1 MAYGLYLYKEVETL
15 GGNTARLEIYQKD
28 FTGSALEI
36 DAIQSWRLVMDNQ
49 GGDLAEPII
58 KTSMNISI
66 INTNQINY
74 DVFFTPDATKF
85 KVVYKLN
92 GTTEWTGYLT
102 PDSFIENLTY
112 RDTIALTARDN
123 IGLLEQIQWA
133 GNILTF
139 ETLGYFYDAVDYC
152 LSQGGFAMS
161 IIWHS
166 LKVSGVTNIK
176 DVLLNVTGWEE
187 KNCYEV
193 LEMLLKSFA
202 LQLRYKG
209 GNEFIIIDINDFR
222 SLPNNAQEVI
232 FINGG
237 GQREIVPAWKDAT
250 LDFSYNKLENFYR
263 GYLLADS
270 DYLYGGDVPNQSN
283 LQYYFANYSNR
294 TEWAL
299 EFNPLRLIKP
309 LNKGSNPNWLYIEG
323 IYDGYLSLNN
333 QSAGVNDRMTY
344 LTTVEATANALKIE
358 FKASKQVYRV
368 NQSTSQFIRGLS
380 RIIPAPFPFIG
391 GKVGFPNIQLRMR
404 VELAGVTNGYILD
417 GSWRDAS
424 TYTGDGMILFN
435 YDGQIDIDDQ
445 DISLTM
451 ESIPED
457 GVLSISLYPYEM
469 SLDNSTIVGNY
480 IVDTATKRIYDPLIL
495 KEIKMYYVGNSIS
508 DGVNQKVT
516 INANANI
523 KGSVELEVSE
533 IPQNIGGFNFIS
545 NGVYVGYTAVSPQQQ
560 GDPLVGWKWAGGTTY
575 PLFEL
580 CARQIIHNNRV
591 QKNKY
596 NGEFITS
603 VSRLTRPL
611 FNSIFNFD
619 NKNLILNYG
628 DYDILDEVMT
638 AELIEVFDY
647 DDITLNFIDTGNE
660 WSK

>member
-1 MAYGLYLYKEVETL
+1 MAYGLYLYKQIINQGDRVV
-15 GGNTARLEIYQKD
+15 RLEIYQKD
-28 FTGSALEI
+28 YAGASIELDSLQSAT
-36 DAIQSWRLVMDNQ
+36 LVMDNQ

-85 KVVYKLN
+85 KVIYKLN
-92 GTTEWTGYLT
+92 GTTEWTGFLT

-133 GNILTF
+133 GTILTF

-152 LSQGGFAMS
+152 LNQGGFAMS

-193 LEMLLKSFA
+193 LEMLLKSLA

-209 GNEFIIIDINDFR
+209 GNEFIIIDINDFI
-222 SLPNNAQEVI
+222 SLSNNAQEVI

-237 GQREIVPAWKDAT
+237 GQREIVPAWKDAI

-270 DYLYGGDVPNQSN
+270 DYLYGGDVPNQTN
-283 LQYYFANYSNR
+283 LQYYFANYNNR
-294 TEWAL
+294 TEWAFNL
-299 EFNPLRLIKP
+299 NPLRLIKP

-368 NQSTSQFIRGLS
+368 NQSTSQFTRGLS
-380 RIIPAPFPFIG
+380 RILPAPFPFIG
-391 GKVGFPNIQLRMR
+391 GQVGFPNIQLRMR
-404 VELAGVTNGYILD
+404 VELAGVTNNYILD
-417 GSWRDAS
+417 GNWREAS

-435 YDGQIDIDDQ
+435 YDGQIDIDEQ
-445 DISLTM
+445 EISLTM
-451 ESIPED
+451 ETIPED

-469 SLDNSTIVGNY
+469 SLDNSIIVGNY
-480 IVDTATKRIYDPLIL
+480 IVDTATKRIYDPLII
-495 KEIKMYYVGNSIS
+495 KEIKMYYVGNNIS

-523 KGSVELEVSE
+523 KGSIELEVSE

-580 CARQIIHNNRV
+580 CARQIIHNNYR

-596 NGEFITS
+596 TGTFI
-603 VSRLTRPL
+603 VDKDKLTTPS
-611 FNSIFNFD
+611 FNSLFIAN
-619 NKNLILNYG
+619 NRNCVLNYG
-628 DYDILDEVMT
+628 SLNLLTEEMN
-638 AELIEVFDY
+638 AELIEVYDY
-647 DDITLNFIDTGNE
+647 DDVTLTFTNTNKNWE
-660 WSK
+660 L